1 MRQSMSAGR
10 VPWSVWVRNYQLLIF
25 DWDGT
30 LVDSIG
36 RIVTSLRH
44 AADVCGLS
52 QLDEARLKGIIGLGM
67 VEAIDSLYPDMSE
80 SGQSERFRQ
89 SYGERYLALEN
100 QPSALF
106 PGVLEAL
113 ESFRAE
119 GYQLAVATGKSRR
132 GLHKVL
138 EGRGW
143 LDYFDVTR
151 CADETASKPDPLML
165 QQILAHCRMRP
176 EQALMVGDSLFDL
189 QMARRAQVHSVAVGH
204 GALPLEL
211 LQAESPNLAIN
222 HFDELRTWLD
232 RVAE

>member
-1 MRQSMSAGR
+1 
-10 VPWSVWVRNYQLLIF
+10 VRKYQLLIF

-36 RIVTSLRH
+36 RIVIALRH
-44 AADVCGLS
+44 AADECDLP
-52 QLDEARLKGIIGLGM
+52 QLDEARLKGIIGLGLT
-67 VEAIDSLYPDMSE
+67 EAIDSLYPGLSR
-80 SGQSERFRQ
+80 SGLFERFRGAYAAQ
-89 SYGERYLALEN
+89 YLALES

-113 ESFRAE
+113 EAFREE
-119 GYQLAVATGKSRR
+119 GYQLAVATGKNRR
-132 GLHKVL
+132 GLHKIL

-165 QQILAHCRMRP
+165 HEILAHCRQRP

-189 QMARRAQVHSVAVGH
+189 QMARRAQVCSVAVGH
-204 GALPLEL
+204 GAMPLEL
-211 LQAESPNLAIN
+211 LNAESPDLAIN
-222 HFDELRTWLD
+222 HFDELRAWLG
-232 RVAE
+232 RAE

>member
-1 MRQSMSAGR
+1 MMSGR
-10 VPWSVWVRNYQLLIF
+10 ARWSVWVRDYQLLIF

-36 RIVTSLRH
+36 RIVVSLRQ
-44 AADVCGLS
+44 AAEICDLPQLS
-52 QLDEARLKGIIGLGM
+52 EERLKGIIGLGM
-67 VEAIDSLYPDMSE
+67 IEAIDSLYPDLRASA
-80 SGQSERFRQ
+80 QVDRFRQ
-89 SYGERYLALEN
+89 AYGEHYMALEN

-106 PGVLEAL
+106 PGVFEAL
-113 ESFRAE
+113 ESFRAD

-143 LDYFDVTR
+143 LEYFDVTR

-165 QQILAHCRMRP
+165 HEILQHCRKRP

-189 QMARRAQVHSVAVGH
+189 QMARRADVHSVAVGH
-204 GALPLEL
+204 GAQPLAV
-211 LQAESPNLAIN
+211 LQAESPDLAIN
-222 HFDELRTWLD
+222 HFDELRTWLGLGAD
-232 RVAE
+232 

>member
-1 MRQSMSAGR
+1 MRD
-10 VPWSVWVRNYQLLIF
+10 YQLLIF

-44 AADVCGLS
+44 AADVCGLP
-52 QLDEARLKGIIGLGM
+52 QLDETRLKGIIGLGM
-67 VEAIDSLYPDMSE
+67 AEAIDSLYPGLRE
-80 SGQSERFRQ
+80 SVLAEHFRGA
-89 SYGERYLALEN
+89 YGEHYLALER
-100 QPSALF
+100 QPSTLF

-113 ESFRAE
+113 EAFRE
-119 GYQLAVATGKSRR
+119 DGYQLAVATGKSRR

-143 LDYFDVTR
+143 LDFFDVTR

-165 QQILAHCRMRP
+165 HEILAHCRKRP

-189 QMARRAQVHSVAVGH
+189 QMARRAKVCSVAVGH
-204 GALPLEL
+204 GAQPLEL
-211 LQAESPNLAIN
+211 LQAESPDLAIN
-222 HFDELRTWLD
+222 HFDELRAWLG
-232 RVAE
+232 RGAE